1 MAVVKKVDFKLKVD
15 INVSIKYQI
24 LTYCFFN
31 DVLLTKTDLE
41 FLYELSLNSKIEI
54 AKFCEILTDRKIFK
68 SSQSARN
75 AISKIEKK
83 GLLIKAGNNKKTM
96 TNVALIAVA
105 KDEDTYIH
113 EWIHH
118 HLYLGFSPIY
128 IGVNRT
134 SDKTFDIINP
144 V

>member
-31 DVLLTKTDLE
+31 DILLTRTDLE

-54 AKFCEILTDRKIFK
+54 SKFCEILTDRKIFK

-75 AISKIEKK
+75 AISKIERK
-83 GLLIKAGNNKKTM
+83 GLLIKTGNNKKTIKINKAINVQ
-96 TNVALIAVA
+96 TNGLVLLDYKI
-105 KDEDTYIH
+105 
-113 EWIHH
+113 
-118 HLYLGFSPIY
+118 LGNDSKE
-128 IGVNRT
+128 T
-134 SDKTFDIINP
+134 
-144 V
+144 